1 MVDVRSR
8 YSSTDAYAGEK
19 HTGFS
24 MATPDQLKEPEPGL
38 LGSNLTAVDSILLYS
53 RTQSTAFDIV
63 PIADGVASTPSPGSV
78 PLRPL

>member
-1 MVDVRSR
+1 
-8 YSSTDAYAGEK
+8 
-19 HTGFS
+19 
-24 MATPDQLKEPEPGL
+24 MAAPDQVKEPEPGL

-78 PLRPL
+78 P